1 MNKLSPL
8 SRSVASLRPSMRIL
22 IFIAGVAICLLGV
35 LASNQSNDPSA
46 LQGGLTLGG
55 VFIICGLFSI
65 RSKWHGIAGAGMVA
79 FLGLMRAVPALW
91 SQREGGSVWRFE
103 GPIAAICGI
112 VFIAALRTLLAER
125 RRIAIEKLKAGEDP
139 HSP

>member
-1 MNKLSPL
+1 
-8 SRSVASLRPSMRIL
+8 MRVL
-22 IFIAGVAICLLGV
+22 IFIAGALICGLGMLVSKQTQDPAI
-35 LASNQSNDPSA
+35 

-79 FLGLMRAVPALW
+79 FLGLMRTVPVLW
-91 SQREGGSVWRFE
+91 SKDHRDTVASFE
-103 GPIAAICGI
+103 GPVAAACLI
-112 VFIAALRTLLAER
+112 VLVVAVRALMAER

-139 HSP
+139 YQP